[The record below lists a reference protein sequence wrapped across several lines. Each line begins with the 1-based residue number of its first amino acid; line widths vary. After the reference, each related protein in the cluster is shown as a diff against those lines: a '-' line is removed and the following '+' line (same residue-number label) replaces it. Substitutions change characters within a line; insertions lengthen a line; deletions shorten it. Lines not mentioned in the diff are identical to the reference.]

1 MLKGVL
7 NVLGWFA
14 IISAACDI
22 AIRVA
27 GSDEF
32 LRTYA
37 GASRNLNPG
46 FALLA
51 VGLVFLALAAIISRL
66 DALLAEREE

>member
-1 MLKGVL
+1 MLKGML
-7 NVLGWFA
+7 NVFGWFA
-14 IISAACDI
+14 IISAACNI

-51 VGLVFLALAAIISRL
+51 VGLIFLALAAIITRL
-66 DALLAEREE
+66 DTLLAQREE